1 MRNGGTTPAR
11 RNSPL
16 VWAGPGDDQC
26 GMGLGVIILTGGGAS
41 RMGADKAALL
51 WNGRRAV
58 DRLAQLARDLSASA
72 TLTAGGLGYGLP
84 MAAEDPPGGGPVAG
98 IVAGAIVLRAQG
110 CSRAL
115 VLAVDAPTILAA
127 DLQALLAAAPP
138 GAAFADLH
146 LPLVLSLHAL
156 PADAGAGWPMG
167 RLVERAGLV
176 RLSCPP
182 EARARLRGANT
193 PEERQVL
200 LEALILAESAQGSG
214 AV

>member
-1 MRNGGTTPAR
+1 
-11 RNSPL
+11 
-16 VWAGPGDDQC
+16 
-26 GMGLGVIILTGGGAS
+26 MGLGVIILTGGGAS
-41 RMGADKAALL
+41 RMGADKAALP

-58 DRLAQLARDLSASA
+58 DRLAALARDLAAAA
-72 TLTAGGLGYGLP
+72 TVTVGGQDYGLP
-84 MAAEDPPGGGPVAG
+84 RAAEDPPGGGPVAG
-98 IVAGAIVLRAQG
+98 IVAGATSLWSQG

-115 VLAVDAPTILAA
+115 VLPVDAPTLLAA
-127 DLQALLAAAPP
+127 DLQGLLDAPPP

-146 LPLVLSLHAL
+146 LPLVLSLQAL

-167 RLVERAGLV
+167 RLVERAGLA

-200 LEALILAESAQGSG
+200 LEALVRAESAQGSG
-214 AV
+214 AD